1 MARPLGASG
10 VMGMTVGRVWL
21 VTTELYP
28 FSGGI
33 GVYAHHAGVMLAQA
47 GVEVSILL
55 HDPGLTAPIVRRTH
69 GYRLI
74 RFCRQTLHHRP
85 TSQAELQ
92 GPLGVAY
99 QACEFLKHLVTE
111 EGAPDV
117 IEFQDYGALGYFFLK
132 HRLME
137 MGDEAPRV
145 VLTAHRPY
153 VHCAA
158 ADGEST
164 FEHRTAFLGDA
175 ERWCYAAADAVLAP
189 CRYIVE
195 ALRRPD
201 MAFPLHDVHVVGNPF
216 DPKVIARAIPDD
228 LVAPQVKALEASQ
241 YGPDEPV
248 LYFGK
253 LQNQKGAWDLIAS
266 LAALWAQDQTHPLWM
281 WGRDAMHSPSGTTT
295 YDFLEHRYRR
305 LFARNLVR
313 YFGPYALGALRAL
326 CASHPICVV
335 PFREECLPYAFI
347 EIVLCGGIPIWAAD
361 GGQSE
366 IVPPAYRKLLI
377 VDFNS
382 PQDLGE
388 TLRALKALTPAER
401 QSLSLAL
408 AAEVRAQT
416 DYKTVAARKLEALSR
431 VALSSI
437 RRDYPFV
444 HGDAK
449 TFATLT
455 IEDRARLTSAV
466 PQRGATIST
475 IVSPGAPAQRR
486 GGLISV
492 IVPYFEMHDYIEE
505 TLEAIET
512 QAHPAVEIII
522 VDDGSHSEAAKARLN
537 AIAARPSRFRTT
549 VLRKYNGGLSDA
561 RNAGARI
568 AQGDYL
574 YFLDA
579 DDLIHPAT
587 LTKGLSVLQRF
598 DNVAYVGAWLREFEG
613 GEREWLVWDIDGPY
627 IGFHNLQICSFLV
640 RAQAWL
646 TYGVNDPAMALGM
659 EDYESHVRMFAA
671 GVRGVA
677 LPRAFFNY
685 RIRKDSMAR
694 AFNAH
699 TQAFLQRRV
708 IANNRDVYTRY
719 GAQLA
724 GMFAENGHGAVATAP
739 TRETPAHA
747 ALLSLDIPSLED
759 VDHELE
765 RHASRDR
772 LGRAL
777 RARAHHGGPAWD
789 YTVGRLLLALDL
801 APEWA
806 RRSLSRAADQTPD
819 NGWYRLYAIVAHARA
834 EDDEAAQAA
843 WSTDFASFCH
853 REHGAVRWVAGLEHV
868 RGFPRASLRLCA
880 GLGLAS
886 PGSEVRFGGDA
897 DPVFSE
903 VHLALDRL
911 KTALAAA
918 GLADVRGAARALYDT
933 AERVV
938 SPQAAT
944 ALLNRWLLN
953 WRGLNVV
960 EAAAFRRLAGAVDDD
975 LGARVFAGLSGE
987 AEWLDV
993 MGQRCADLEPRRDMA
1008 GSPAEPPRPQRS
1020 LLQRV
1025 LTRL

>member
-1 MARPLGASG
+1 MG
-10 VMGMTVGRVWL
+10 VAAGPVWL

-33 GVYAHHAGVMLAQA
+33 GVYAHHTGTMLAQA
-47 GVEVSILL
+47 GVETTVLF
-55 HDPGLTAPIVRRTH
+55 HDPTAGAPVIRRTH

-74 RFCRQTLHHRP
+74 RFCAQTLHRRP
-85 TSQAELQ
+85 TGQPELH
-92 GPLGVAY
+92 GPLGVAH
-99 QACEFLKHLVTE
+99 QACEFLKHLIAE
-111 EGAPDV
+111 EGAPDL

-189 CRYIVE
+189 CRYIVG
-195 ALRRPD
+195 ALERPD
-201 MAFPLHDVHVVGNPF
+201 MAFPLHDVHVVCNPF
-216 DPKVIARAIPDD
+216 DPKMIAQARPDG
-228 LVAPQVKALEASQ
+228 LVAPQVRALKATQ
-241 YGPDEPV
+241 YGPDEPL

-253 LQNQKGAWDLIAS
+253 LQNQKGAWDLVAS
-266 LAALWAQDQTHPLWM
+266 LAALWAQGQSHPLWM

-313 YFGPYALGALRAL
+313 YFGEYELGAMRAL

-347 EIVLCGGIPIWAAD
+347 EIVLCGGLPIWSAQ

-366 IVPPAYRKLLI
+366 IVPPDYRKLLI
-377 VDFNS
+377 VDFNA

-388 TLRALKALTPAER
+388 TLRALKALNPAER

-408 AAEVRAQT
+408 QAEVRAQT
-416 DYKTVAARKLEALSR
+416 AYKAVAPRKLEALSR
-431 VALSSI
+431 IALSSS

-444 HGDAK
+444 HGEAK
-449 TFATLT
+449 TFASLT
-455 IEDRARLTSAV
+455 TDARAGLAAAA
-466 PQRGATIST
+466 PQRGATVST
-475 IVSPGAPAQRR
+475 VVSPGMHAQRR
-486 GGLISV
+486 GELISV
-492 IVPYFEMHDYIEE
+492 IVPYFEMHDYIDE

-512 QAHPAVEIII
+512 QAHPDVEIVI
-522 VDDGSHSEAAKARLN
+522 VDDGSHSEAAKAKLN

-549 VLRKYNGGLSDA
+549 ILRKYNGGLSDA

-627 IGFHNLQICSFLV
+627 IGFHNLQICSFLI

-646 TYGVNDPAMALGM
+646 AHGINDPAMSLGM

-685 RIRKDSMAR
+685 RIRKGSMSR

-708 IANNRDVYTRY
+708 IANNHDFYNRY

-724 GMFAENGHGAVATAP
+724 GMFAENGHGAVATPP
-739 TRETPAHA
+739 TWETPAHA
-747 ALLSLDIPSLED
+747 ALLGLDIPSLED
-759 VDHELE
+759 VDRELE

-777 RARAHHGGPAWD
+777 RARAYHGGPAWN

-801 APEWA
+801 APEFA
-806 RRSLSRAADQTPD
+806 RRSLASAADQAPD

-834 EDDEAAQAA
+834 GDDEAAKAA
-843 WSTDFASFCH
+843 WSIAFVGFCE
-853 REHGAVRWVAGLEHV
+853 REHGAVRWVAGLERV
-868 RGFPRASLRLCA
+868 RGFPRASLMLCA
-880 GLGLAS
+880 AMGMADPS
-886 PGSEVRFGGDA
+886 SRRFDLDA
-897 DPVFSE
+897 DPAFGD
-903 VHLALDRL
+903 VHLALDRV

-918 GLADVRGAARALYDT
+918 AVAGVRIAIKALYDA
-933 AERVV
+933 AELVV
-938 SPQAAT
+938 SRQAAT

-953 WRGLNVV
+953 WIDAGALD
-960 EAAAFRRLAGAVDDD
+960 EAALRHLATAADDD
-975 LGARVFAGLSGE
+975 IGAKMFAGLSGK
-987 AEWLDV
+987 AEWLGV
-993 MGQRCADLEPRRDMA
+993 MDQRWAEIEPRRRAMA
-1008 GSPAEPPRPQRS
+1008 RSTQSTRPQLS
-1020 LLQRV
+1020 LLGRV
-1025 LTRL
+1025 LTRR

>member
-1 MARPLGASG
+1 MA
-10 VMGMTVGRVWL
+10 VGRVWL

-33 GVYAHHAGVMLAQA
+33 GVYAHHTGMMLAQA
-47 GVEVSILL
+47 GAETTVLF
-55 HDPGLTAPIVRRTH
+55 HDPSVGAPVIRRTD

-74 RFCRQTLHHRP
+74 RFCGQTLNQRP
-85 TSQAELQ
+85 TGQPELH
-92 GPLGVAY
+92 GPLGAAY
-99 QACEFLKHLVTE
+99 QACEFLKHLVAE
-111 EGAPDV
+111 EGAPDLV
-117 IEFQDYGALGYFFLK
+117 EFQDYGALGYFFLK

-158 ADGEST
+158 ADGEGT

-195 ALRRPD
+195 ALGRPD
-201 MAFPLHDVHVVGNPF
+201 MAFPLHDVHVVCNPF
-216 DPKVIARAIPDD
+216 DPRVITQARPDH
-228 LVAPQVKALEASQ
+228 LVTPQVKALDARQ

-253 LQNQKGAWDLIAS
+253 LQNQKGAWDLVAS

-281 WGRDAMHSPSGTTT
+281 WGRDAMHSPSGATT
-295 YDFLEHRYRR
+295 YDFLEQRYRR
-305 LFARNLVR
+305 LFARDLVR
-313 YFGPYALGALRAL
+313 YFGEYELGAMRAL

-377 VDFNS
+377 VDFNA

-388 TLRALKALTPAER
+388 TLRALKTLTPAER
-401 QSLSLAL
+401 HSLSLAL

-416 DYKTVAARKLEALSR
+416 DYKAVAARKLEALSR
-431 VALSSI
+431 ITLSST

-444 HGDAK
+444 HGEAKAFAPLTTDA
-449 TFATLT
+449 
-455 IEDRARLTSAV
+455 RARLASAV
-466 PQRGATIST
+466 PQRGATVST
-475 IVSPGAPAQRR
+475 VVSPGTHAHGR
-486 GGLISV
+486 GELVSV

-505 TLEAIET
+505 TLEAVET
-512 QAHPAVEIII
+512 QAHPHVEIII
-522 VDDGSHSEAAKARLN
+522 VDDGSYSEAAKAKLN
-537 AIAARPSRFRTT
+537 AIAARPSHFRTT
-549 VLRKYNGGLSDA
+549 IVRKYNGGLSDA
-561 RNAGARI
+561 RNAGAKI

-613 GEREWLVWDIDGPY
+613 GERDWLVWDIDGPY
-627 IGFHNLQICSFLV
+627 IGFHNLQICSFLI

-646 TYGVNDPAMALGM
+646 AHGVNDPAMSLGM

-685 RIRKDSMAR
+685 RIREDSMAR

-699 TQAFLQRRV
+699 TLAFLQRRV
-708 IANNRDVYTRY
+708 IANNRGFYNRY
-719 GAQLA
+719 GAELA
-724 GMFAENGHGAVATAP
+724 GMFAENGHGALATPP

-747 ALLSLDIPSLED
+747 ALLGLDIPSLED
-759 VDHELE
+759 VEHELE

-777 RARAHHGGPAWD
+777 RARAYHGGPAWD

-801 APEWA
+801 SPEFA
-806 RRSLSRAADQTPD
+806 RRCLARAADQAPD
-819 NGWYRLYAIVAHARA
+819 NGWYRLYAIIAHARA
-834 EDDEAAQAA
+834 QDDQAAKAA
-843 WSTDFASFCH
+843 WSMAFADFCD
-853 REHGAVRWVAGLEHV
+853 REHGAVRWVAGLEHA
-868 RGFPRASLRLCA
+868 RGFPRASNTLCA
-880 GLGLAS
+880 GLGLADPS
-886 PGSEVRFGGDA
+886 ANDRFDGDA
-897 DPVFSE
+897 DPAFRH

-911 KTALAAA
+911 KTALAATI
-918 GLADVRGAARALYDT
+918 LSNVRGATRALYDA
-933 AERVV
+933 AELVV
-938 SPQAAT
+938 ARQAAT

-953 WRGLNVV
+953 WHDQTVLDG
-960 EAAAFRRLAGAVDDD
+960 AALRRLAGAVDDD
-975 LGARVFAGLSGE
+975 IGAKVFAGLSGA

-993 MGQRCADLEPRRDMA
+993 MDRRCADPAPRPRA
-1008 GSPAEPPRPQRS
+1008 VAPSPAEPPRPQRS

-1025 LTRL
+1025 LTRI